1 MNKSNHQL
9 LLYQLELDQALV
21 DCGMSYFFRLNDGR
35 FFVIDGGYFTPGE
48 EDRLLGWL
56 KDLTPFGEK
65 PVIAGWFFTHGH
77 QDHVGNFIQF
87 VRKHREK
94 AEIQKIYYQFQPMDF
109 SNVTGDWREKCNDL
123 ATVQEFYRT
132 LEQDCPDIPV
142 HILHTGERFSVGG
155 LEMEVLYTAEDLYPT
170 EASFND
176 YSAVIMVTVSG
187 QKILFLGDLGQKG
200 SRVLLESKKDRLA
213 CDLVQVSHH
222 GFTGATKELYEA
234 TGAKVLLW
242 PSADFVIRENQNT
255 VVNRY
260 LLREMDVKEHLV
272 SGTGTV
278 RLELPYKIYTAYR
291 YPKQFF
297 HFPERP

>member
-1 MNKSNHQL
+1 MKNCKKDIE
-9 LLYQLELDQALV
+9 LYQLELDQALV

-35 FFVIDGGYFTPGE
+35 YFIIDGGYFTPGE

-87 VRKHREK
+87 VHKYKEK
-94 AEIQKIYYQFQPMDF
+94 VEIQKLLFQFQPMDF
-109 SNVTGDWREKCNDL
+109 SHVKGDWREKCNDL

-132 LEQDCPDIPV
+132 LEQDCPEIPV
-142 HILHTGERFSVGG
+142 EILHTGDAFSFGE
-155 LEMEVLYTAEDLYPT
+155 LEIDVLYTAEDLYPT

-176 YSAVIMVTVSG
+176 YSAVISVTVSG
-187 QKILFLGDLGQKG
+187 QKILFLGDIGEKG
-200 SRVLLESKKDRLA
+200 CEILLRTGKERLS

-222 GFTGATKELYEA
+222 GFNGATKELYEA

-242 PSADFVIRENQNT
+242 PAPEIEVGKNQNT
-255 VVNRY
+255 PVNQF
-260 LLREMDVKEHLV
+260 LLKEMGVQECFV
-272 SGTGTV
+272 SGKGTV
-278 RLELPYKIYTAYR
+278 RLELPYEIGTAYR

-297 HFPERP
+297 HLTQE